1 MSIGALMFF
10 VAVISLFI
18 FSALLNR
25 EGDGGD
31 GS

>member
-18 FSALLNR
+18 FSAFLNR
-25 EGDGGD
+25 DGDGGD
-31 GS
+31 AS